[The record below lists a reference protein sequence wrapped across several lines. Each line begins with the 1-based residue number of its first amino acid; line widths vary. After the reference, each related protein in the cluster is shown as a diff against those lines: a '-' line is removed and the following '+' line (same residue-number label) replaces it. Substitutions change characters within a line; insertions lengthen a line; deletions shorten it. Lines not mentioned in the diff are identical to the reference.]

1 MVRPAQPRVGARS
14 KDAAKGRDPGE
25 ALPHFRAGAG
35 EPELPRGELGIRVTT
50 TGVEG
55 STPETARFRVDGV
68 FRVPR
73 ALVGPAVV
81 GPETALRRIVIAMT
95 CASSHDVQARHAFRD
110 ELVFADDVR
119 AAGEAIE
126 GSFHLDLLR
135 TLDFVAAFDTY
146 YLSASLGT
154 YLSDVVPIE
163 AHLPWLAPA
172 LDAGA
177 GAVVEEAAPDDDDG
191 ADEEPAGPA
200 DNSWEVD
207 DPF

>member
-1 MVRPAQPRVGARS
+1 M
-14 KDAAKGRDPGE
+14 
-25 ALPHFRAGAG
+25 
-35 EPELPRGELGIRVTT
+35 
-50 TGVEG
+50 
-55 STPETARFRVDGV
+55 
-68 FRVPR
+68 
-73 ALVGPAVV
+73 
-81 GPETALRRIVIAMT
+81 
-95 CASSHDVQARHAFRD
+95 QARHAFRD

-207 DPF
+207 DPV